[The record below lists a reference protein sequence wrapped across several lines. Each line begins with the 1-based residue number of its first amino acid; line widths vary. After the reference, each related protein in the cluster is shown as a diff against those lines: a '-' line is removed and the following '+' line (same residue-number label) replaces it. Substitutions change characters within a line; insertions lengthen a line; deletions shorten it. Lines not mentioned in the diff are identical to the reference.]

1 MIWFNPSVET
11 IKGEYSKM
19 EYKQEGMK
27 FDNGKN
33 RLGLVFKGF
42 AKALEQVGW
51 VGTFGAN
58 KYKPDSWQ
66 TVPDAKKRYMDAL
79 LRHLFSY
86 LKDDIKDDESGLN
99 HLSHVAWN
107 ALAVLNLEIEESEIK
122 EGNESI

>member
-1 MIWFNPSVET
+1 MNNNP
-11 IKGEYSKM
+11 
-19 EYKQEGMK
+19 GMK

-51 VGTFGAN
+51 VGTFGAH
-58 KYKPDSWQ
+58 KYRPDSWQ
-66 TVPDAKKRYMDAL
+66 TIPDAKKRYMDAL

-86 LKDDIKDDESGLN
+86 LKGDIRDDETGYN

-107 ALAVLNLEIEESEIK
+107 ALAILNMELE
-122 EGNESI
+122 NEHTRET